1 MKDGLI
7 MIAVIAM
14 LGAILYAV
22 SYFPAKWM
30 VKKRILLANKSL
42 IGRETPENIELM
54 QRVAHAVLSYNTIYL
69 ELIEN
74 GEYTVTTT
82 VENGTI
88 SAVNVENKLVRV
100 SASNDWNEDVYHKAF
115 SEKGGTR
122 ITAFYLACLLFIS
135 LWVCI
140 LLVTL

>member
-14 LGAILYAV
+14 FGAILYGV

-30 VKKRILLANKSL
+30 VKKRILLAKKSL
-42 IGRETPENIELM
+42 IGQETPQNIELM
-54 QRVAHAVLSYNTIYL
+54 KSVARAVLAYNTIYL

-82 VENGTI
+82 VHHGIITG
-88 SAVNVENKLVRV
+88 VKVENELVIV
-100 SASNDWNEDVYHKAF
+100 SASKDGNEDLYHKAL

-122 ITAFYLACLLFIS
+122 ITAFYLACFLFIS